1 MSFSDKVYDK
11 LDEMF
16 QRLEPDSIQNCSNI
30 DIIEN
35 NRLVELRHEF
45 EKKGINPDESE
56 LFFTISNAFSI
67 IITTATVKFDYYIH
81 ITKLLLDMEIN
92 SSFFSLLFNKKL
104 MEKREE
110 LKKKKRKIHELYEND
125 ANYIFK
131 FDVGKNINELL
142 DKTKNFSQQNIILP
156 KYMED
161 IVNPL
166 NPSEERF
173 IHNCNI
179 DLKKL
184 GYDVKIPSQ
193 TNDSSDNKK
202 ETLFKYDRN
211 FAEKLYR
218 LINCVE
224 LALNDFPIT
233 RKVVTQSIK
242 EQLKESIPAIIYS
255 KKYNYDEDYQELYK
269 ITMNLCNPK
278 YIALALNEYNEQYLS
293 ETNDDGLLNAFK
305 EELESI
311 NFEDLDIGTLKKAK
325 RKKYKENQQ

>member
-1 MSFSDKVYDK
+1 M
-11 LDEMF
+11 
-16 QRLEPDSIQNCSNI
+16 
-30 DIIEN
+30 
-35 NRLVELRHEF
+35 
-45 EKKGINPDESE
+45 
-56 LFFTISNAFSI
+56 
-67 IITTATVKFDYYIH
+67 
-81 ITKLLLDMEIN
+81 
-92 SSFFSLLFNKKL
+92 
-104 MEKREE
+104 
-110 LKKKKRKIHELYEND
+110 
-125 ANYIFK
+125 
-131 FDVGKNINELL
+131 
-142 DKTKNFSQQNIILP
+142 
-156 KYMED
+156 
-161 IVNPL
+161 
-166 NPSEERF
+166 
-173 IHNCNI
+173 
-179 DLKKL
+179 
-184 GYDVKIPSQ
+184 
-193 TNDSSDNKK
+193 
-202 ETLFKYDRN
+202 FKYDRN